1 VFRQRYLIILSREH
15 PAARERNRKHLKD
28 RHLVEVAGKG
38 LLAGLVP
45 EHRAARISA
54 DGATEKGP
62 REQRPLRHAPRAFF
76 GADLVE
82 SEQHECPD
90 VNERE
95 SGEGAGD
102 GEEGGDVHS
111 IIP

>member
-54 DGATEKGP
+54 DGAPEKGP
-62 REQRPLRHAPRAFF
+62 CEQRPLRHAPGALF
-76 GADLVE
+76 GADLIE
-82 SEQHECPD
+82 AEQHECPD
-90 VNERE
+90 VDERE
-95 SGEGAGD
+95 GGKAVGD
-102 GEEGGDVHS
+102 GEEGSDVHS

>member
-28 RHLVEVAGKG
+28 RHLVEVARKG

-45 EHRAARISA
+45 EHRAARVSA
-54 DGATEKGP
+54 DGTAEKGP
-62 REQRPLRHAPRAFF
+62 SKQSPFRHAPRTLF

-82 SEQHECPD
+82 AEQHECPD
-90 VNERE
+90 VDERE
-95 SGEGAGD
+95 GGEAVGD
-102 GEEGGDVHS
+102 GEEGSDVHS

>member
-1 VFRQRYLIILSREH
+1 MFRQRYLIILSREH

-28 RHLVEVAGKG
+28 RHLVEVAGKR

-45 EHRAARISA
+45 EHRAACVSA
-54 DGATEKGP
+54 DRAADKGP
-62 REQRPLRHAPRAFF
+62 REQRPLGYAPCALF
-76 GADLVE
+76 GADLIK

-90 VNERE
+90 VDKRE
-95 SGEGAGD
+95 GGEGVGQC
-102 GEEGGDVHS
+102 EEGDDVHS